1 MHLRVDGPPA
11 AGLSLTQGISP
22 LLLHPSARQVCRN
35 RQFGEPEGALVDT
48 IDTTEE
54 IICLRRRIDQLTQVT
69 ETLWS
74 FLEDHGYTEQQILE
88 RLEFAAVGST
98 IGG

>member
-1 MHLRVDGPPA
+1 
-11 AGLSLTQGISP
+11 
-22 LLLHPSARQVCRN
+22 
-35 RQFGEPEGALVDT
+35 VDT

-54 IICLRRRIDQLTQVT
+54 IICLRRRIDQLTQVS

-88 RLEFAAVGST
+88 RLELAAVGST
-98 IGG
+98 IGV